1 VFDGYG
7 HMLQFRAITF
17 GVQGFMVVA
26 ISGMVISTS
35 LNHQGAP
42 LNHRI
47 SAPLIHRI
55 FAHSPDF
62 CSITRRFRSI
72 T

>member
-42 LNHRI
+42 LNH
-47 SAPLIHRI
+47 PGN
-55 FAHSPDF
+55 FAQSPI
-62 CSITRRFRSI
+62 ITELW
-72 T
+72 